1 MRWGDAKKAPP
12 LTRSRGMFAASLLVV
27 AVMATYASL
36 AVISL
41 TAGGSLPIPTSLPGK
56 VLSSLAKS
64 TVGWHEPSAK
74 DVLGVTSPSS
84 SGSQTVAF
92 LDSPFVDFGP
102 LPTAGAAPTQISVT
116 NTSSAALPLA
126 LSVSAPGIS
135 ASFAPSGL
143 THMLVNPHH
152 AARISLTSDPRF
164 AGPIQGQLVVSIS
177 KSGSQPLVIPLTG
190 AQAPLPATGLTA
202 TPAAHGAVDLAW
214 TPSASS
220 GVTAYTVQRFA
231 GTTGSWQTVATLP
244 GTATSMVDQTGVDGS
259 FTYQV
264 IAQADSG
271 TNASLPG
278 PPSSSTTVTAVK
290 TPPAAPAD
298 VGAPQYINADMVAND
313 GNVVIPVDLAP
324 GSTSSDTVTVTLAD
338 PTGTTAI
345 GQAPGGGNAV
355 NVKVPGA
362 GALADGRILVSAT
375 VKDSLGNVSQP
386 TPGPNIIKDTS
397 RPAAPTVT
405 VPPIVGSN
413 VGAVPVTVTTD
424 TPGNTINVT
433 MTDLQQNV
441 ATGGDTEG
449 AGSSS
454 ITTPVDAT
462 NLADTPNP
470 DEGITVS
477 VTAIDEAGNASN
489 PGTAVTGKDTS
500 GPPAPTSFGVAA
512 GPDNPAG
519 VVTAQSASAVIVQAT
534 FNQPPAADDQIDV
547 WVNHVHYTLTPDG
560 QSTTLTLPPIDL
572 SGLSDGVY
580 KVGMMQ
586 TDADGNETPTWKQ
599 FTVDTGGAE
608 APTSVGVPAGPDNPA
623 GYVNAATQTAATIVA
638 TFAGPTDPADQI
650 SLSVGG
656 IDLPT
661 QSGGSDQLSWT
672 ADLSSLPDGTIPI
685 TGTIVDGNG
694 VSTTFSGSLIKDT
707 EGPPAPAVAYVV
719 GPPPNTIK
727 QNDASCVKVF
737 VAFNQAPDPND
748 LVTVSLSDGTTS
760 ATGSASAGDGHVVVG
775 CIDASSLSAGTIS
788 VNVTVTDVAGNSTD
802 MTGTPATLVPCQ
814 NGQGQGGNQGE

>member
-1 MRWGDAKKAPP
+1 
-12 LTRSRGMFAASLLVV
+12 MFAASLLVV

-41 TAGGSLPIPTSLPGK
+41 TAGGSLPIPTALLPGS
-56 VLSSLAKS
+56 LSKSLSIHWNA
-64 TVGWHEPSAK
+64 PSPKHLLNA
-74 DVLGVTSPSS
+74 TSPTT
-84 SGSQTVAF
+84 GQV
-92 LDSPFVDFGP
+92 SPLADITLFDFGA
-102 LPTAGAAPTQISVT
+102 LPTAGSTTRQLSIRNPGATV
-116 NTSSAALPLA
+116 LPLH
-126 LSVSAPGIS
+126 VTVTPG
-135 ASFAPSGL
+135 SGV
-143 THMLVNPHH
+143 TAHFHTNGAQTMKVGPKQ
-152 AARISLTSDPRF
+152 AVAIDLTSNPLV
-164 AGPIQGQLVVSIS
+164 AGPIHGELQISIV
-177 KSGSQPLVIPLTG
+177 GSPAAAYAIPLAG

-202 TPAAHGAVDLAW
+202 TPAAHGAVHLAW

-220 GVTAYTVQRFA
+220 GVSAYLVQRLA
-231 GTTGSWQTVATLP
+231 GTAGSWQTVATLP
-244 GTATSMVDQTGVDGS
+244 GTASSAVDQTGTDGS
-259 FTYQV
+259 FTYHV
-264 IAQADSG
+264 VAQAVTS
-271 TNASLPG
+271 TNAPLPG
-278 PPSSSTTVTAVK
+278 PASSQTTVTAVA
-290 TPPAAPAD
+290 TAP
-298 VGAPQYINADMVAND
+298 
-313 GNVVIPVDLAP
+313 NVVSEVTPHPFINYDDVQNGASVGVPVDLTPAA
-324 GSTSSDTVTVTLAD
+324 TAADTITVTLTD
-338 PTGTTAI
+338 TNGVSVSGTHS
-345 GQAPGGGNAV
+345 GGAATV
-355 NVKVPGA
+355 IVPVSGA
-362 GALADGRILVSAT
+362 GTLADGPIRVSAT
-375 VKDSLGNVSQP
+375 SSDSLGNTSSP
-386 TPGPNIIKDTS
+386 TSGPNIVKDTS
-397 RPAAPTVT
+397 LPSVLTVT
-405 VPPIVGSN
+405 VPPITGSN
-413 VGAVPVTVTTD
+413 VGGVPVTVTTD
-424 TPGNTINVT
+424 SPGNTIKIT
-433 MTDLQQNV
+433 MTDLEGNV
-441 ATGGDTEG
+441 APGSDTE
-449 AGSSS
+449 APNSSS

-462 NLADTPNP
+462 KLADTPTP

-534 FNQPPAADDQIDV
+534 FDQAPTADDQIDV

-560 QSTTLTLPPIDL
+560 QSTTLTLPPIDM
-572 SGLSDGVY
+572 SGLPDGVY

-586 TDADGNETPTWKQ
+586 TDADGNETPTWTH

-608 APTSVGVPAGPDNPA
+608 APTGVGVPAGPDNPE

-650 SLSVGG
+650 SISVGG
-656 IDLPT
+656 LDLPA

-694 VSTTFSGSLIKDT
+694 VSSTFSGSLIKDT
-707 EGPPAPAVAYVV
+707 QAPPAPAVAYVV

-737 VAFNQAPDPND
+737 VAFNQAPDPSD
-748 LVTVSLSDGTTS
+748 LVTVSLSDGSTS

-788 VNVTVTDVAGNSTD
+788 VNVNVTDVAGNSTD

>member
-1 MRWGDAKKAPP
+1 MNVRPKQE
-12 LTRSRGMFAASLLVV
+12 
-27 AVMATYASL
+27 AT
-36 AVISL
+36 I
-41 TAGGSLPIPTSLPGK
+41 
-56 VLSSLAKS
+56 
-64 TVGWHEPSAK
+64 
-74 DVLGVTSPSS
+74 D
-84 SGSQTVAF
+84 
-92 LDSPFVDFGP
+92 
-102 LPTAGAAPTQISVT
+102 
-116 NTSSAALPLA
+116 
-126 LSVSAPGIS
+126 
-135 ASFAPSGL
+135 
-143 THMLVNPHH
+143 
-152 AARISLTSDPRF
+152 LTSNPLV
-164 AGPIQGQLVVSIS
+164 AGPIHGSLEISIV
-177 KSGSQPLVIPLTG
+177 GSPANAYAIALTG

-220 GVTAYTVQRFA
+220 GVTAYTVQRSA
-231 GTTGSWQTVATLP
+231 GTTGAWQTVATLP
-244 GTATSMVDQTGVDGS
+244 GTATSAVDQTGTDGS

-264 IAQADSG
+264 VAQALTSA
-271 TNASLPG
+271 NAPLLG
-278 PPSSSTTVTAVK
+278 PASSTATVTAVA
-290 TPPAAPAD
+290 TAP
-298 VGAPQYINADMVAND
+298 VAPQDVASPQFINRDDVLNGGNVGVQVSLAND
-313 GNVVIPVDLAP
+313 SRPSDTITVTLTDTNNRSVSGTHAGGP
-324 GSTSSDTVTVTLAD
+324 GTVTV
-338 PTGTTAI
+338 
-345 GQAPGGGNAV
+345 Q
-355 NVKVPGA
+355 VPGA
-362 GALADGRILVSAT
+362 GTLADGKITVSAT
-375 VKDSLGNVSQP
+375 ASDSLGNTSNP
-386 TPGPNIIKDTS
+386 TTGPNIWKDTS
-397 RPAAPTVT
+397 VPAAPTVT

-441 ATGGDTEG
+441 VTGGDTES

-454 ITTPVDAT
+454 ITIPVDAS

-470 DEGITVS
+470 DEGITV
-477 VTAIDEAGNASN
+477 TATATDEAGNASN

-534 FNQPPAADDQIDV
+534 FDQPPTADDHIDV
-547 WVNHVHYTLTPDG
+547 WVAGTKYTLTPDG
-560 QSTTLTLPPIDL
+560 QSTTLTLPPLDL

-586 TDADGNETPTWKQ
+586 TDADGNETPTWKH

-608 APTSVGVPAGPDNPA
+608 APTSVGVPAGSDNPA

-650 SLSVGG
+650 SISVGG
-656 IDLPT
+656 IELPA

-672 ADLSSLPDGTIPI
+672 ADLSGLPDGTLPI

-760 ATGSASAGDGHVVVG
+760 ATGSANAGDGHVVVG